1 MTLPVAPKPRQ
12 SYHHGNLRQAL
23 IDAAL
28 ALLEEGGVE
37 ALSVRSAAQRAGV
50 SPGAPFRH
58 FASRTALLTALAE
71 EATSQLRQ
79 RVEAAVQEA
88 AHAAPLARFTSL
100 GQAYLGWACEHPA
113 QFRVVSDRRLI
124 DFDGSERLQ
133 ADNEAI
139 RQLMGRLLND
149 GVAPGIDVRLA
160 QLTARALA
168 YGLARMACDGHL
180 DEWTASGPGGG
191 EAMSAA
197 LSFFVQLLEGG
208 PSAD

>member
-1 MTLPVAPKPRQ
+1 MCFCMDKL
-12 SYHHGNLRQAL
+12 
-23 IDAAL
+23 
-28 ALLEEGGVE
+28 
-37 ALSVRSAAQRAGV
+37 
-50 SPGAPFRH
+50 H

-79 RVEAAVQEA
+79 RVEAAVQDA

-149 GVAPGIDVRLA
+149 GVAPGSDVRLA

-191 EAMSAA
+191 EAISAA

-208 PSAD
+208 PSAG

>member
-1 MTLPVAPKPRQ
+1 MTLPVTPEPRQ

-37 ALSVRSAAQRAGV
+37 ALSVRSAAQR
-50 SPGAPFRH
+50 
-58 FASRTALLTALAE
+58 
-71 EATSQLRQ
+71 
-79 RVEAAVQEA
+79 VETAVQDA

-149 GVAPGIDVRLA
+149 GVVPGIDVRLA

-191 EAMSAA
+191 EAISAA

-208 PSAD
+208 PSAG